1 MGKHARAARAAQG
14 ARAASSAGAT
24 DDLDGGWADTLA
36 GPPAGNAGP
45 APAPEEPDWDFRAA
59 HALDPG
65 DDHFRACYQARRPA
79 PPPPSRC
86 PPPCPSRTPPPRAR
100 ACWRPPR
107 HPSGDNFRTTLGS
120 PFRGFGCAA
129 GGAAA
134 VGAVGSAGCERTFS
148 PRDSIE
154 SLDHSRRLD
163 VGQL

>member
-79 PPPPSRC
+79 PPPTLLLPLPMSLLYTPARC
-86 PPPCPSRTPPPRAR
+86 EGVLAPA
-100 ACWRPPR
+100 A
-107 HPSGDNFRTTLGS
+107 S
-120 PFRGFGCAA
+120 PFRG
-129 GGAAA
+129 
-134 VGAVGSAGCERTFS
+134 
-148 PRDSIE
+148 
-154 SLDHSRRLD
+154 
-163 VGQL
+163 QL